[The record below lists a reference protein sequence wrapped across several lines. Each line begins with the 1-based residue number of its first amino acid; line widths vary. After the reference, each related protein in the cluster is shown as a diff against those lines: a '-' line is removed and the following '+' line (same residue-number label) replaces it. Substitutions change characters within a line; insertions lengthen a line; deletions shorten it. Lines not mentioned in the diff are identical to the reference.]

1 MFYCMLGST
10 MRLTCDIEDD
20 STKNCYLIVVCS
32 ILIVTGIS
40 FHAPVQIS
48 LKAWHSLKICATVSA
63 IARMRAVGVGVFEL
77 AQLWIIQM
85 SE

>member
-1 MFYCMLGST
+1 MFCCMLGST
-10 MRLTCDIEDD
+10 RRLTYDIEDD
-20 STKNCYLIVVCS
+20 CTKNCYLIVVCS

-48 LKAWHSLKICATVSA
+48 LKARHSLKICATVSA

-85 SE
+85 NE